1 MAPRTAL
8 LVIDVQRLLCI
19 GDYACHDIENVI
31 ARINGLIEDAR
42 AATVPVIF
50 IQHEEAGEHG
60 LRHATDGWQLDSRLD
75 AQAGDPRIR
84 KTAADSFHRT
94 DLDALLRMLGIRHLV
109 ICGLQSDFC
118 VDTSV
123 RRALS
128 MGYDV
133 TLVEDGH
140 STLDDGGLTA
150 AQISAHHTRV
160 LRNLTNFGP
169 AMTALPAAQIR
180 FYKQEG

>member
-1 MAPRTAL
+1 MVPRSAL
-8 LVIDVQRLLCI
+8 LVIDVQHLLCN
-19 GDYACHDIENVI
+19 GDYACHDIAAVI
-31 ARINGLIEDAR
+31 ARINGLIKEAR
-42 AATVPVIF
+42 ASAVPVIF
-50 IQHEEAGEHG
+50 VQHEEDDANG
-60 LRHATDGWQLDSRLD
+60 LRHGSAAWQLDSRLD

-84 KTAADSFHRT
+84 KTSPDSFHRT

-109 ICGLQSDFC
+109 VCGLQSDFC

-128 MGYDV
+128 SGYDV

-150 AQISAHHTRV
+150 AQISAHHTRI
-160 LRNLTNFGP
+160 LRNLTSFGP
-169 AMTALPAAQIR
+169 AMSARPAAHIR
-180 FYKQEG
+180 FAPQEG

>member
-1 MAPRTAL
+1 MPHRTAL
-8 LVIDVQRLLCI
+8 LVIDVQHLLCN
-19 GDYACHDIENVI
+19 GDYACFDIDNVI
-31 ARINGLIEDAR
+31 SRINGLIGEAR
-42 AATVPVIF
+42 EASVPVIF
-50 IQHEEAGEHG
+50 VQHEEDDEQG
-60 LRHATDGWQLDSRLD
+60 LRHGTPGWALDDRLD

-84 KTAADSFHRT
+84 KTAPDAFHRT
-94 DLDALLRMLGIRHLV
+94 DLDALLRMLGVGHLV

-128 MGYDV
+128 LGYDV

-150 AQISAHHTRV
+150 AQISAHHTRI
-160 LRNLTNFGP
+160 LRHLNSFGP
-169 AMTALPAAQIR
+169 AMAAKPAAQIR
-180 FYKQEG
+180 FTRQPA